1 MKAKRGVSKVDVM
14 IMLAMFAVLPAVF
27 IPVWN
32 RLNRRSPT
40 LHCGTNLKGL
50 GAAFMVYSYD
60 YDGWYPQLR
69 GTGPWEK
76 DLGFD
81 YDMLLPDFSPD
92 GEQGSTPRSVTA
104 SWYLLVREVD
114 VSPRSLVCPLSDQTA
129 FDGRNPGNLDIV
141 QLWDFGPTP
150 HRHVSYAMHNPYGR
164 FPSGGLNRASFAVA
178 ADMSP
183 WFWEGDIQP
192 AGAKNAPP
200 QVIDFADPTTWPLG
214 NTLSHTRL
222 GTGPSDGQN
231 VLYADGST
239 HYETRSDVGVRN
251 DNIYTFWPTE
261 DSPTEQ
267 DRRGGAAPVDRTP
280 DNDAKSEEDS
290 FLVL

>member
-1 MKAKRGVSKVDVM
+1 M
-14 IMLAMFAVLPAVF
+14 VL
-27 IPVWN
+27 
-32 RLNRRSPT
+32 
-40 LHCGTNLKGL
+40 G
-50 GAAFMVYSYD
+50 
-60 YDGWYPQLR
+60 
-69 GTGPWEK
+69 
-76 DLGFD
+76 
-81 YDMLLPDFSPD
+81 
-92 GEQGSTPRSVTA
+92 
-104 SWYLLVREVD
+104 
-114 VSPRSLVCPLSDQTA
+114 
-129 FDGRNPGNLDIV
+129 
-141 QLWDFGPTP
+141 
-150 HRHVSYAMHNPYGR
+150 
-164 FPSGGLNRASFAVA
+164 
-178 ADMSP
+178 
-183 WFWEGDIQP
+183 GDIQP